1 MRELSA
7 AAIQTLPIASPE
19 GNTDMTTNA
28 CTCPSCSTATLV
40 GSEAI
45 GLCTSCGSLSLAG
58 TAVPLVAVVLVAL
71 AARALFVASR
81 TRASHRSTP
90 ATACPRLQ
98 AASA

>member
-1 MRELSA
+1 
-7 AAIQTLPIASPE
+7 
-19 GNTDMTTNA
+19 MTTHTCA
-28 CTCPSCSTATLV
+28 CPSCSTTTLV

-81 TRASHRSTP
+81 THASRRSAP
-90 ATACPRLQ
+90 AMARPRLQ